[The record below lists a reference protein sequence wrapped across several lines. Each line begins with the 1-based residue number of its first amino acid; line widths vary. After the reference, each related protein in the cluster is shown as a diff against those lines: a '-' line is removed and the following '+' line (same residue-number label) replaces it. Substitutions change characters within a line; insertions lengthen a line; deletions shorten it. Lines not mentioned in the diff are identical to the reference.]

1 MINLYIIHVKFWQN
15 YFIGK
20 DRSSPMIIVKIKNV
34 AIATFFFWCPKWD
47 CTTRVGKIIH
57 RIIFAFVSAGP
68 RPARNLAT
76 SFSSPMI
83 IVKIKNVAIA
93 TFFFW
98 CPKWDCTTRVGK
110 IIHRIIFAF
119 VSAGPRPARNLA
131 TSFSSPMIIV
141 KIKNVAFAT
150 FLFWC
155 PKWDSNPH
163 GFPHDFESCASASS
177 AIRAFLFT
185 SCVIFF

>member
-15 YFIGK
+15 YFIGE

-34 AIATFFFWCPKWD
+34 AFATFLFWCPKWD

-68 RPARNLAT
+68 RPARNLAA
-76 SFSSPMI
+76 SFSSPII
-83 IVKIKNVAIA
+83 IVKIKNVAI
-93 TFFFW
+93 
-98 CPKWDCTTRVGK
+98 
-110 IIHRIIFAF
+110 
-119 VSAGPRPARNLA
+119 
-131 TSFSSPMIIV
+131 
-141 KIKNVAFAT
+141 AT

-185 SCVIFF
+185 SCVIFFLILNILNILTQI

>member
-34 AIATFFFWCPKWD
+34 AIATFFFWYSKWD
-47 CTTRVGKIIH
+47 YTTRVGKIIH

-68 RPARNLAT
+68 RPARNLET

-93 TFFFW
+93 TFF
-98 CPKWDCTTRVGK
+98 
-110 IIHRIIFAF
+110 
-119 VSAGPRPARNLA
+119 
-131 TSFSSPMIIV
+131 
-141 KIKNVAFAT
+141 
-150 FLFWC
+150 FWC

-185 SCVIFF
+185 SCVIFFLILNILNILTQI

>member
-1 MINLYIIHVKFWQN
+1 MINLYIINVKFWQN

-34 AIATFFFWCPKWD
+34 AIATFFFWYSKWD
-47 CTTRVGKIIH
+47 YTTRVGKIIH

-68 RPARNLAT
+68 RPT
-76 SFSSPMI
+76 
-83 IVKIKNVAIA
+83 
-93 TFFFW
+93 
-98 CPKWDCTTRVGK
+98 
-110 IIHRIIFAF
+110 
-119 VSAGPRPARNLA
+119 RNLA

-150 FLFWC
+150 FFFWC

-163 GFPHDFESCASASS
+163 GFPHDFESFKLFYTYL
-177 AIRAFLFT
+177 FLVLNITF
-185 SCVIFF
+185 

>member
-34 AIATFFFWCPKWD
+34 AIATFFFWYSKWD
-47 CTTRVGKIIH
+47 Y
-57 RIIFAFVSAGP
+57 
-68 RPARNLAT
+68 
-76 SFSSPMI
+76 
-83 IVKIKNVAIA
+83 
-93 TFFFW
+93 
-98 CPKWDCTTRVGK
+98 TTRVGK

-185 SCVIFF
+185 SCVIFFLILNILNILTQI